1 MSKEQYTKNENKAA
15 GAPSGLN
22 AGLGWEPIS
31 TAPKDGTIIRLRDE
45 KRMYN
50 CVMSWDKK
58 RKLWTGMA
66 QGMMGTSRT
75 YWDEE
80 FCPIFEWQHVGA

>member
-1 MSKEQYTKNENKAA
+1 MTTENIEE
-15 GAPSGLN
+15 GTSGGSALTV
-22 AGLGWEPIS
+22 GLGWNPIA
-31 TAPKDGTIIRLRDE
+31 TAPKDGSIIRLRDE

-50 CVMSWDKK
+50 CVMAWDEK

-66 QGMMGTSRT
+66 YGMFGAART

>member
-1 MSKEQYTKNENKAA
+1 MEHTENENKAA
-15 GAPSGLN
+15 GAPSALN
-22 AGLGWEPIS
+22 VGLGWNPIA
-31 TAPKDGTIIRLRDE
+31 TAPKDGTIIRMRDE

-50 CVMSWDKK
+50 CVMAWDKK

-66 QGMMGTSRT
+66 YGMMGASRT